1 MPLPAL
7 LCLCAA
13 AFSSSFTSRGDYRL
27 AGLFQMHNS
36 APRAAARPLVDDC
49 DK

>member
-13 AFSSSFTSRGDYRL
+13 AASLSGRGDYRL
-27 AGLFQMHNS
+27 AGLFPLRDP
-36 APRAAARPLVDDC
+36 APRADGRPPVAGC
-49 DK
+49 DE

>member
-13 AFSSSFTSRGDYRL
+13 AAASSFTSRGDYRL
-27 AGLFQMHNS
+27 AGLFPIHAS
-36 APRAAARPLVDDC
+36 APRAAARPLVPRC
-49 DK
+49 DQ